1 MTRLAIRRFPDEVTR
16 KRSLPGMYNDFGEYV
31 TGAVRETIFRCSVQ
45 PRALDDDDQAGG
57 AQLTERLRIYVPTGD
72 GGAIITLD
80 RFLWGDDVFKWG
92 EDTFRGQSREYV
104 NESGALLRAAFED
117 SVADRTCYDGTD
129 FVIEESRSWPSHTRA
144 TALRQT

>member
-1 MTRLAIRRFPDEVTR
+1 M
-16 KRSLPGMYNDFGEYV
+16 
-31 TGAVRETIFRCSVQ
+31 
-45 PRALDDDDQAGG
+45 
-57 AQLTERLRIYVPTGD
+57 TERLRIYVPTGD

-80 RFLWGDDVFKWG
+80 RFVWGDDVFKWG
-92 EDTFRGQSREYV
+92 DDTFRYSSRDYV

-117 SVADRTCYDGTD
+117 SVADRIDYDGTD

>member
-16 KRSLPGMYNDFGEYV
+16 KRALPGMYNDYGECV
-31 TGAVRETIFRCSVQ
+31 SGAIRETVFRCSVQ
-45 PRALDDDDQAGG
+45 PLALDDNDIAGG
-57 AQLTERLRIYVPTGD
+57 AMLTERLRIYIPTGE

-80 RFLWGDDVFKWG
+80 RFVWGDDVFKWG
-92 EDTFRGQSREYV
+92 ADIFRGQSRDYV
-104 NESGALLRAAFED
+104 NESGALLRAAFD
-117 SVADRTCYDGTD
+117 DAVADRIDYGGTD